1 MTATLPL
8 LDSLSALADVTR
20 CRMLAVVEDHE
31 LTVSELCAVLQ
42 LPQSTVSRQLKILS
56 DGGWLASRRDGT
68 SRYYALALD
77 DDSRAQVWRLT
88 RAQVTDRPN
97 AAQDVRRRERVLK
110 MRAATSQQFF
120 ASTAGGWDSV
130 REELFGREFLSAS
143 LLSLLD
149 DTWVVGDL
157 GCGTGLATAALAP
170 HVGTVIGVDVSDE
183 MLGAARERLAAIDN
197 IEWRAGALEALPIAP
212 DTLDA
217 AVMLLVLHH
226 VPSPGVALAEAY
238 RALRPNGRLL
248 IVDMT
253 PHHREEYR
261 RQMGHVWLGFGDDQI
276 RRFLT
281 QAGFEAV
288 RISHVP
294 EDPDA
299 RGPGLFVA
307 TGKKSTRGMKA

>member
-1 MTATLPL
+1 
-8 LDSLSALADVTR
+8 
-20 CRMLAVVEDHE
+20 
-31 LTVSELCAVLQ
+31 
-42 LPQSTVSRQLKILS
+42 
-56 DGGWLASRRDGT
+56 
-68 SRYYALALD
+68 
-77 DDSRAQVWRLT
+77 
-88 RAQVTDRPN
+88 
-97 AAQDVRRRERVLK
+97 
-110 MRAATSQQFF
+110 
-120 ASTAGGWDSV
+120 
-130 REELFGREFLSAS
+130 
-143 LLSLLD
+143 
-149 DTWVVGDL
+149 
-157 GCGTGLATAALAP
+157 
-170 HVGTVIGVDVSDE
+170 
-183 MLGAARERLAAIDN
+183 
-197 IEWRAGALEALPIAP
+197 
-212 DTLDA
+212 
-217 AVMLLVLHH
+217 LLVLHH

-276 RRFLT
+276 RRFLA